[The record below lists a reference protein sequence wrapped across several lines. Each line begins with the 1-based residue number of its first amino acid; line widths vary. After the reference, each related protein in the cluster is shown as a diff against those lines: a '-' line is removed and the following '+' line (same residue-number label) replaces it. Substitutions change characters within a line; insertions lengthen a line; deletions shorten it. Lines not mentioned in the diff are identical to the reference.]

1 MLVWI
6 IQLGAIIE
14 SARMERAEV
23 IAREHE
29 RDRSVTAILPLDV
42 LLVDDAPV
50 LLTGCYDEGLRVYRA
65 TPRRPSS

>member
-29 RDRSVTAILPLDV
+29 RDRRWVVITLLV
-42 LLVDDAPV
+42 LLPSC
-50 LLTGCYDEGLRVYRA
+50 LLMFSWSTM
-65 TPRRPSS
+65 PRFF